1 MNTKEAMMSHR
12 KRRMR
17 VYSQDTLFAVARLDP
32 GAAIPDWASS
42 FFSITRTSDELSI
55 VCAESSVPAGIVAE
69 RGFRMLM
76 VEGPLDFSLTGVMAS
91 IAGPLADAGVS
102 MFAVSTYD
110 TDYVLVR
117 DFAGAVAAL
126 GGAGWDVAVGDSK

>member
-1 MNTKEAMMSHR
+1 MSHR

-17 VYSQDTLFAVARLDP
+17 VYYQDTLFAVARLDAR
-32 GAAIPDWASS
+32 AAIPAWASE
-42 FFSITRTSDELSI
+42 FFAVTRTADELSI
-55 VCAESSVPAGIVAE
+55 VCPAESVPADVAAE

-91 IAGPLADAGVS
+91 IAGPLAAAGVS
-102 MFAVSTYD
+102 MFAISTYN

-117 DFAGAVAAL
+117 EDRFADAVAAL
-126 GGAGWDVAVGDSK
+126 READWDVAVGHSE